1 MASKSITSAD
11 ASTTVT
17 FGEDFYPQT
26 LSIKGYPG
34 LTFYINKFEHPV
46 TIYNSNGN
54 WSQELD
60 GKIKL
65 FRVTFD
71 PKTMYNTNKK
81 IVINAI

>member
-1 MASKSITSAD
+1 MASKSIKAD
-11 ASTTVT
+11 NLSTTVT

-71 PKTMYNTNKK
+71 PKTMYKPDKN